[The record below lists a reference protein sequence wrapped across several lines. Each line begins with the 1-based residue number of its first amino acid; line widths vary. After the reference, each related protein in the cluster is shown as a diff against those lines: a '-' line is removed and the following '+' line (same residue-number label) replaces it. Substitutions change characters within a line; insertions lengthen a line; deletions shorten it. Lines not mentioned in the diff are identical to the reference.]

1 LVRIECLK
9 KKNLVS
15 NSQKFY
21 QFYPRLTLG
30 IEKTKIVPEWSVT
43 LWPPGIPQLARIEC
57 RMCLKHIPGCETK
70 HETPRYGIQE
80 GADSNKLVIIGTISL
95 LGLVIAMPDG
105 EFGRRNFR
113 SISSFSSTGWFI
125 AS

>member
-1 LVRIECLK
+1 
-9 KKNLVS
+9 
-15 NSQKFY
+15 
-21 QFYPRLTLG
+21 
-30 IEKTKIVPEWSVT
+30 
-43 LWPPGIPQLARIEC
+43 
-57 RMCLKHIPGCETK
+57 MCLKHIPGCETK

-113 SISSFSSTGWFI
+113 SISSFSSTGWLLHHNFYKVALHI
-125 AS
+125 VSKIWKTLL